1 MEHGSLIFTFF
12 LIFFGAS
19 VLATIALYTKQ
30 AIIVAY
36 IGLGMLVGP
45 FGLKLVPSTEL
56 VSEVSDFG
64 IMFLLFLLGLH
75 LQLKSLIDMLS
86 KMVIITIVSSLIFAI
101 VTFIIC
107 HEFGFSFAECILIS
121 ACMIFSSTI
130 ICLKLMPTT
139 ALHHQ
144 RIGNVATGIL
154 LLQDIIAIFMLTL
167 LDLWATGTTE
177 FKWWRLGTMLI
188 ALPVLVA
195 IGYYVEKFVISKLL
209 RKFNR
214 YKEYIFLLAIGWCLG
229 MSQLAT
235 TLGISSEIGAFIAG
249 VAIANSP
256 ISQYISE
263 NLKPLRDFFL
273 VIFFFSVGA
282 GFNFPLIGHVWQ
294 IVILLTIVMMLIK
307 PLVYGILF
315 LIFKEKRQTSFEIG
329 VRLGQGSEFS
339 LLLGFM
345 AFQAQ
350 LLNSEA
356 YTVVQ
361 AVTILT
367 FIISSYIVVLFYPN
381 PIAIF
386 DRLRRD

>member
-1 MEHGSLIFTFF
+1 
-12 LIFFGAS
+12 
-19 VLATIALYTKQ
+19 
-30 AIIVAY
+30 
-36 IGLGMLVGP
+36 
-45 FGLKLVPSTEL
+45 
-56 VSEVSDFG
+56 
-64 IMFLLFLLGLH
+64 
-75 LQLKSLIDMLS
+75 
-86 KMVIITIVSSLIFAI
+86 
-101 VTFIIC
+101 
-107 HEFGFSFAECILIS
+107 
-121 ACMIFSSTI
+121 
-130 ICLKLMPTT
+130 
-139 ALHHQ
+139 
-144 RIGNVATGIL
+144 
-154 LLQDIIAIFMLTL
+154 
-167 LDLWATGTTE
+167 
-177 FKWWRLGTMLI
+177 MLI

-315 LIFKEKRQTSFEIG
+315 LIFREKRQTSFEIG

-345 AFQAQ
+345 AFQSQ